1 MGAAAQQQREP
12 GRLAEG
18 GKHPAQD
25 FRHYGLTAATCD
37 QIFLLLLLVCR
48 ILPMCFLTA
57 QRSRSLSPG
66 RQRRDHQPWK
76 NGRGSWAPRQLRDH
90 SAGWGLWVTSVAART
105 HAQVLPLRLP
115 EKKKNPTILLLPN
128 PLVPIRTQGWNA
140 LVLNGAVRSGP
151 RGRAAREQTTLNNPH
166 PLTAGSVCSGTC
178 KLFHPVSSPVNNNNN
193 TCIKE

>member
-1 MGAAAQQQREP
+1 MTPERRILPTSFTEVAVESWVRAVALKGGP
-12 GRLAEG
+12 GRLPEG

-37 QIFLLLLLVCR
+37 QIFLLLLFRACR
-48 ILPMCFLTA
+48 IASTCFLTA

-76 NGRGSWAPRQLRDH
+76 NGRVAGLLGSSRDPLIILGAL
-90 SAGWGLWVTSVAART
+90 SASVAART
-105 HAQVLPLRLP
+105 HAQVLSLRLP
-115 EKKKNPTILLLPN
+115 EEKKPNYPASPN

-151 RGRAAREQTTLNNPH
+151 RGRAARNRLH
-166 PLTAGSVCSGTC
+166 
-178 KLFHPVSSPVNNNNN
+178 
-193 TCIKE
+193 